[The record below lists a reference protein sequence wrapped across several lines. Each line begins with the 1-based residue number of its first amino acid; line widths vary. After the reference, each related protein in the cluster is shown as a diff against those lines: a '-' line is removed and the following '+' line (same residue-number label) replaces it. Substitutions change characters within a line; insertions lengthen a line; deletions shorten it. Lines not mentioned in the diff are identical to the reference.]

1 MLFPDVSPPLEATY
15 DAVAKALLDPAG
27 RLYLDSSLLIHCFEL
42 NRDARSDLMDSLDLL
57 NDRVGVPLWSAKETW
72 EYVRKGRI
80 RRPLEPHHA
89 RLKGQLD
96 KFKED
101 ARRYI
106 DDQTVADLSRDEF
119 LGKVDEAGGA
129 LLNLLAAVSK
139 FEPEADQ
146 TSSRLFPF
154 LESRRLRSD
163 LVAILK
169 VVQDTGELRYQHDVP
184 PGQGD
189 GGAARTGAESDET
202 SSAARRGKQRNR
214 YGDQIIW
221 QEILQDCASRKAEHL
236 VLATRDTAKDDW
248 VYVPA
253 KVLDDR
259 GRPQANIGTVTLP
272 LPLLVHEATTA
283 CPTLK
288 TVNIL
293 SLEMFAGVLS
303 RNLKHSI
310 PHLVAALQETKRRPD
325 RTQGTGEGGDA
336 GESEGEGAVAQSA
349 EPVTFTSADMD
360 YVLNPEDPFHAHLR
374 VLQSPDWALQNKAVT
389 ELEQQAEG
397 ADRDRLLQLGRGLV
411 AASLSGAV
419 EPVLALGRLLAP
431 ESSDQVRT
439 FVLLGA
445 LAETYLA
452 EGGEPKKPK
461 APPAVSEVLFGNA
474 RRSEFAEVY
483 KVVEERLQPQR
494 RSYLALP
501 SEPIAEVSLTIIIE
515 GHALKGVLAG
525 DAPLIEEDAPPAR
538 IIRRTQKEFS
548 LTVGELLDDLAE
560 EYVIPRD
567 RLVASVPATQRIE
580 VPPFTGF
587 VVWGPSTGRNLR

>member
-1 MLFPDVSPPLEATY
+1 MLFPDASPPLEATY

-80 RRPLEPHHA
+80 RKPLEPHHA
-89 RLKGQLD
+89 RIRGQLD

-119 LGKVDEAGGA
+119 LGKVDEAGGV
-129 LLNLLAAVSK
+129 LLGLLAAVSK

-163 LVAILK
+163 LVTILK

-189 GGAARTGAESDET
+189 GGAARTGTETDEA
-202 SSAARRGKQRNR
+202 SSAARKGKQRNR

-221 QEILQDCASRKAEHL
+221 QEILQDCASRKTEHL

-248 VYVPA
+248 VYAPA

-259 GRPQANIGTVTLP
+259 GRPQANVGTVTLP
-272 LPLLVHEATTA
+272 LPLLVHEAMTA

-288 TVNIL
+288 SVNIL

-310 PHLVAALQETKRRPD
+310 PNLVAALQEPKRRPD
-325 RTQGTGEGGDA
+325 KPQPSGEGSDGDGEGGP
-336 GESEGEGAVAQSA
+336 AQSV

-360 YVLNPEDPFHAHLR
+360 YDLNKDDPFHAQLR
-374 VLQSPDWALQNKAVT
+374 VLQSPDWTLQNKAVA
-389 ELEQQAEG
+389 ELEQLAQG
-397 ADRDRLLQLGRGLV
+397 ADRDGLLQLGRGLV

-431 ESSDQVRT
+431 ESTDQVRT

-461 APPAVSEVLFGNA
+461 APPAVSDVLFSNA
-474 RRSEFAEVY
+474 REPKFAEVY
-483 KVVEERLQPQR
+483 SVVEERLLPQR

-501 SEPIAEVSLTIIIE
+501 SEAVAEVPLTFVIE

-567 RLVASVPATQRIE
+567 RLAASVPASQRIE

-587 VVWGPSTGRNLR
+587 VVWGPSTGRTLR